1 MSSDQGLDRDGNPK
15 PPNMRRVAHFFGVV
29 FAGTLL
35 IGILATI
42 AFSASGCLLSRV
54 IRCFS
59 ISRDAAGVALLGFKM
74 WSLPALIAG
83 ALVAAIIRF
92 RGNITWWNVLLV
104 APASY
109 LVLALL
115 FIRRID
121 QYMLPE
127 LLVQSVLLFV
137 CVQLSLFVGRMAY
150 RVRA

>member
-1 MSSDQGLDRDGNPK
+1 MNMPSRISLE
-15 PPNMRRVAHFFGVV
+15 PPRMKRVAYFFGVV

-35 IGILATI
+35 IGILFTI
-42 AFSASGCLLSRV
+42 AFSASGCLLSSV

-59 ISRDAAGVALLGFKM
+59 ITRDTVGVTILGFKM
-74 WSLPALIAG
+74 WSAPALIA
-83 ALVAAIIRF
+83 ALLVAAIVRF
-92 RGNITWWNVLLV
+92 RGDVTWWNVLLV

-115 FIRRID
+115 FIKQID

-127 LLVQSVLLFV
+127 LLVQCVLLFV